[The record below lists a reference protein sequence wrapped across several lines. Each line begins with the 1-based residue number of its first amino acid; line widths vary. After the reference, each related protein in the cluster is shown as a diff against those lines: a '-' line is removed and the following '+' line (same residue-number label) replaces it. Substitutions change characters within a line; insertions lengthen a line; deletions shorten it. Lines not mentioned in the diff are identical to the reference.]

1 MQINFLIVTLF
12 SNVIFTNSFFP
23 LNDIIKI
30 NEKVLII
37 PNQYKSNTFI
47 GISSS
52 NIYQFEPFQIINQI
66 TFPNKKISIIDSSN
80 IIFIDKE
87 LVCLV
92 CLGKYL
98 LSIYNISN
106 GDLKDSLEYPESFI
120 ISTQYKCEIT
130 NNSEE
135 IYILFPHQNLEKLSL
150 IRIRLYN
157 NLSINGNIIN
167 IPTNFSSFIE
177 LNPTSNNILLFPN
190 KISHY
195 LGYINMSDSSNVIQ
209 TFNLNN
215 NFLIGGFE
223 MESDYILYG
232 YNNDSADAISVIIYT
247 FNKTHLEELET
258 ISSSK
263 IIKDTISGFKSERGF
278 YISFYDTLNFY
289 LYYYESKE
297 KKYSIKTKFYYT
309 SEIKDI
315 NYIRGY
321 Y

>member
-23 LNDIIKI
+23 LNDIIKT

-130 NNSEE
+130 NNSND
-135 IYILFPHQNLEKLSL
+135 IYILFPHENLEKLSL
-150 IRIRLYN
+150 I
-157 NLSINGNIIN
+157 
-167 IPTNFSSFIE
+167 
-177 LNPTSNNILLFPN
+177 
-190 KISHY
+190 
-195 LGYINMSDSSNVIQ
+195 
-209 TFNLNN
+209 
-215 NFLIGGFE
+215 
-223 MESDYILYG
+223 
-232 YNNDSADAISVIIYT
+232 
-247 FNKTHLEELET
+247 T
-258 ISSSK
+258 ISLDNNAS
-263 IIKDTISGFKSERGF
+263 IIKI
-278 YISFYDTLNFY
+278 
-289 LYYYESKE
+289 
-297 KKYSIKTKFYYT
+297 
-309 SEIKDI
+309 
-315 NYIRGY
+315 
-321 Y
+321 